1 MEAAFS
7 YISYIL
13 FDLPPYNSYIWTTKP
28 PIFLQKLLLDRLGS
42 LPWSLCRLVSDDSK
56 LWVYTSEV
64 DIQYADYNLIL

>member
-28 PIFLQKLLLDRLGS
+28 IFL
-42 LPWSLCRLVSDDSK
+42 
-56 LWVYTSEV
+56 
-64 DIQYADYNLIL
+64 